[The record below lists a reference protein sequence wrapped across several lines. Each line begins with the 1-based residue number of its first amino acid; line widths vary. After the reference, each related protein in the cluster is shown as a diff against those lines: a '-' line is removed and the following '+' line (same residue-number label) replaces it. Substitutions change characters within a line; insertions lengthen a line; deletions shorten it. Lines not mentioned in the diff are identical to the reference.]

1 MTRTNMKKSGIL
13 LGSAALAVA
22 IAGCPG
28 PGANQGTGPTT
39 LVTAGWKATFPT
51 ELKHV
56 ALKSA
61 AAYDSG
67 GITLQFDSS
76 TPLNSLPNQTGA
88 WSVQPNASDPF
99 RGRVVFQDSVPGLA
113 ANPGNR
119 EQPFTRKEGTIAAVI
134 TVNQEMGDSRA
145 RVRVNVTGGPR
156 GAGSTSRQGP
166 MLRWNGA
173 NEYVTCF
180 IDFATSELYLWV
192 AHNAFQYDTVGKQR
206 VAIDAKKSY
215 HVEFEVRG
223 QEGQCKALDEGKVL
237 ADTGRVALKIPARGS
252 AGVMFELSQGKL
264 DAPLEGSASEIESAA
279 L

>member
-1 MTRTNMKKSGIL
+1 MNNLGIL
-13 LGSAALAVA
+13 LGSAGLAVA

-28 PGANQGTGPTT
+28 PGANQGTGPTGS
-39 LVTAGWKATFPT
+39 LAGWKATFPT
-51 ELKHV
+51 ALKHV

-67 GITLQFDSS
+67 GVTLHFDSS
-76 TPLNSLPNQTGA
+76 TPLNSLPNETGT
-88 WSVQPNASDPF
+88 WSVQPNPADPF
-99 RGRVVFQDSVPGLA
+99 RGSVVFQDSVPGLV

-134 TVNQEMGDSRA
+134 TVNQEMADSRA
-145 RVRVNVTGGPR
+145 SLRVNVTGGPR

-180 IDFATSELYLWV
+180 VDFGANEFYMWV
-192 AHNAFQYDTVGKQR
+192 AHNAFQYDTVGKQS
-206 VAIDAKKSY
+206 VAFDNKKSY
-215 HVEFEVRG
+215 HVEFQVRG
-223 QEGQCKALDEGKVL
+223 QQGQCKVLDEGKVL
-237 ADTGRVALKIPARGS
+237 ADTGLVALKIPARGS

-264 DAPLEGSASEIESAA
+264 DAPLEGSASEIESTA